1 MLLDQDLQE
10 QKQEQEIK
18 LSDTEIFTKI
28 WISPRMVFKYLND
41 YSYEKFVTILLILAG
56 ITRTFDR
63 ASTRGVGDNMSLG
76 RVIILCVIL
85 GGLLGWITYYI
96 YAAMISWTGK
106 WLNGKGDTKSILRT
120 IAHAMTPSIVSLIF
134 LIPQIAL
141 FGNGIFQSEL
151 DIYGSGWAPV
161 IVFYVTLI
169 IEITLTIWTIVIYVI
184 GISEVQKISIGKS
197 IINIILP
204 GLILIV
210 PIVVIMLIVR

>member
-106 WLNGKGDTKSILRT
+106 WLNGKGGHKINIKNNCSCHDPFNRFSN
-120 IAHAMTPSIVSLIF
+120 
-134 LIPQIAL
+134 IP
-141 FGNGIFQSEL
+141 NS
-151 DIYGSGWAPV
+151 
-161 IVFYVTLI
+161 TN
-169 IEITLTIWTIVIYVI
+169 
-184 GISEVQKISIGKS
+184 S
-197 IINIILP
+197 IIRKRDISK
-204 GLILIV
+204 
-210 PIVVIMLIVR
+210 